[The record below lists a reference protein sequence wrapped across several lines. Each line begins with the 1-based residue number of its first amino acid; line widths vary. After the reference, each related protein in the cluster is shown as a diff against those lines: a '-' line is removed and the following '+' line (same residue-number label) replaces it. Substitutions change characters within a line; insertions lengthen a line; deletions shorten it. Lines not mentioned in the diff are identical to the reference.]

1 MKFAIDFETAFGILQ
16 YVYDAACYYTTIEQR
31 RQIPK
36 FSDEVIEMKHHP
48 RREWFRKY
56 QKCEICG
63 KRASFGVIGGRLIR
77 CTTHKEDW
85 MEDLVHPKCLGKNG
99 IKCKSQPTFG
109 IPGQTATHCKNC
121 KSNNM
126 EDVNNKKCLGK
137 DGKKCGKQPHFGIPG
152 QTATHCGKCKSED
165 MENVKD
171 KKCLREGCKIQ
182 AQFGH
187 LEESPQFCDEH
198 KTPGMKNLK
207 MMTNSRMCTFV
218 DEKGNR
224 CQSQRTFGH
233 SNGKKERCG
242 EHQETGMILFDNRK
256 CQICGKNAKFGYLQD
271 RQRIRCGKCKSPD
284 MIDLTKSYCP
294 CGTTATFNYPGN
306 KPAFCSQ
313 CKQPWMIPNPTHRCE
328 FKGCREIASLGIRK
342 PAHCKL
348 HPQAGEIDLS
358 ERICVRCK
366 RLDVVNSD
374 GLCIN
379 FCLATDQYYA
389 QYRNK
394 SQRLVKQNEIVSFL
408 TANGYTPHLVDVVI
422 DKTCNKYRPDIVY
435 QFNGHAIV
443 IEVDENQHARYIG
456 RNCEYERM
464 EALFRTFQRQ
474 LLFIRYNPDTFRV
487 NHVIQRVE
495 KKARQQKLLD
505 TLKKYLFGFPFDFG
519 SVYLF
524 YDGWQRDGDNLTVF
538 PFPDN
543 CDEILRTWRI
553 ASS

>member
-1 MKFAIDFETAFGILQ
+1 MDFAIDFETAFGILQ
-16 YVYDAACYYTTIEQR
+16 HVYDAACYYTTIEQR
-31 RQIPK
+31 RRKPK

-48 RREWFRKY
+48 VREWFRKNR
-56 QKCEICG
+56 KCEICG
-63 KRASFGVIGGRLIR
+63 KGASFGVSGGRRIR
-77 CTTHKEDW
+77 CTTHKETW
-85 MEDLVHPKCLGKNG
+85 MEDL
-99 IKCKSQPTFG
+99 
-109 IPGQTATHCKNC
+109 TH
-121 KSNNM
+121 S
-126 EDVNNKKCLGK
+126 KCLGK
-137 DGKKCGKQPHFGIPG
+137 DGIKCESRPNFGFPG
-152 QTATHCGKCKSED
+152 QTATHCGKCKSND
-165 MENVKD
+165 MEDVNS
-171 KKCLREGCKIQ
+171 KKCLREGCETR

-187 LEESPQFCDEH
+187 LGESPQFCDEH

-207 MMTNSRMCTFV
+207 NMTNGQMCTFV

-224 CQSQRTFGH
+224 CQSQRHFGYP
-233 SNGKKERCG
+233 NGKKERCG
-242 EHQETGMILFDNRK
+242 EHQETGMISFDYPR
-256 CQICGKNAKFGYLQD
+256 CQVCGNKKASFGYLED
-271 RQRIRCGKCKSPD
+271 RQRIRCGGCKSPD
-284 MIDLTKSYCP
+284 MINLTKSYCS
-294 CGTTATFNYPGN
+294 CGTTAYFNFPGN

-328 FKGCREIASLGIRK
+328 SKGCTEIASLGIRK

-348 HPQAGEIDLS
+348 HPETGEIDLS
-358 ERICVRCK
+358 ERICIRCS

-394 SQRLVKQNEIVSFL
+394 SQRLVKQNEIVAFL

-422 DKTCNKYRPDIVY
+422 DKTCNKYRPDIV
-435 QFNGHAIV
+435 FEFDGHAII

-456 RNCEYERM
+456 RNCEFERM
-464 EALFRTFQRQ
+464 EALFRTFRKQ

-487 NHVIQRVE
+487 NHVVQRIE

-524 YDGWQRDGDNLTVF
+524 YDGWQRDGDNLISF

-543 CDEILRTWRI
+543 CDQILRTWRI
-553 ASS
+553 E

>member
-1 MKFAIDFETAFGILQ
+1 MNFAIDFETAFGILQ
-16 YVYDAACYYTTIEQR
+16 HVYDAGCYYTTIEQR

-48 RREWFRKY
+48 RREWFRKSGR
-56 QKCEICG
+56 CEICG
-63 KRASFGVIGGRLIR
+63 KWACFGVSGGRKIR
-77 CTTHKEDW
+77 CKAHMEDW
-85 MEDLVHPKCLGKNG
+85 MEDLVHDKCPGKDEK
-99 IKCKSQPTFG
+99 KCGTRPNFG
-109 IPGQTATHCKNC
+109 WPGQKAIYCENC
-121 KSNNM
+121 KLEGM
-126 EDVNNKKCLGK
+126 ENVNSKKCLGK
-137 DGKKCGKQPHFGIPG
+137 DGKKCEKQPTFGFPE
-152 QTATHCGKCKSED
+152 QKATHCGKCKSEG
-165 MENVKD
+165 MEDVNS
-171 KKCLREGCKIQ
+171 KKCLREGCETR
-182 AQFGH
+182 AQFGN
-187 LEESPQFCDEH
+187 LGEFPQFCDEH
-198 KTPGMKNLK
+198 KAPGMKNLRN
-207 MMTNSRMCTFV
+207 MTDGQMCTFV

-224 CQSQRTFGH
+224 CQSQRSYGYP
-233 SNGKKERCG
+233 NGKQERCG
-242 EHQETGMILFDNRK
+242 AHQETGMILIYNRK
-256 CQICGKNAKFGYLQD
+256 CQLCGKTANFGYLND
-271 RQRIRCGKCKSPD
+271 RQYLRCGGCKSPD
-284 MIDLTKSYCP
+284 MINLTCSYCQ
-294 CGTTATFNYPGN
+294 CGFHARFNYPGN

-313 CKQPWMIPNPTHRCE
+313 CKQPKMIPNPTHRCE
-328 FKGCREIASLGIRK
+328 SKGCTEIASFGILK

-348 HPQAGEIDLS
+348 HPETGEIDLS
-358 ERICVRCK
+358 ERICVRCS

-394 SQRLVKQNEIVSFL
+394 SQRLVKQNEIVAFL

-435 QFNGHAIV
+435 QFNGHVIV

-487 NHVIQRVE
+487 NHVVQRVE
-495 KKARQQKLLD
+495 KKARQQKLLE

-519 SVYLF
+519 GVYLF
-524 YDGWQRDGDNLTVF
+524 YDEWQREGENLIVF

-543 CDEILRTWRI
+543 CDQILRTRRVEN
-553 ASS
+553 

>member
-1 MKFAIDFETAFGILQ
+1 MDFETAFGILQ
-16 YVYDAACYYTTIEQR
+16 HVYDAACYYTTIEQR
-31 RQIPK
+31 RRLPK
-36 FSDEVIEMKHHP
+36 FVDEVIEMKHHP

-56 QKCEICG
+56 RKCEICG
-63 KRASFGVIGGRLIR
+63 KIASFGVSGGRRIR
-77 CTTHKEDW
+77 CTTHKETW
-85 MEDLVHPKCLGKNG
+85 MEDLAHPKCLGKNG

-109 IPGQTATHCKNC
+109 IPGQTATHCGKC
-121 KSNNM
+121 KSNDM
-126 EDVNNKKCLGK
+126 EDVN
-137 DGKKCGKQPHFGIPG
+137 
-152 QTATHCGKCKSED
+152 S
-165 MENVKD
+165 
-171 KKCLREGCKIQ
+171 KKCLRDGCEIT
-182 AQFGH
+182 AQYGH
-187 LEESPQFCDEH
+187 LGESRQFCDEH

-207 MMTNSRMCTFV
+207 NMTSGQMCTFV

-224 CQSQRTFGH
+224 CQSQKHFGYPG
-233 SNGKKERCG
+233 GKRERCG
-242 EHQETGMILFDNRK
+242 SHPKTGMILLGVPR
-256 CQICGKNAKFGYLQD
+256 CQICGKNASFGYLND
-271 RQRIRCGKCKSPD
+271 RQRIRCGGCKNPD

-294 CGTTATFNYPGN
+294 CKNPAYFNYPNN
-306 KPAFCSQ
+306 KPAFCFQ
-313 CKQPWMIPNPTHRCE
+313 CKQPGMISRPTRRCE
-328 FKGCREIASLGIRK
+328 SKGCTEIASFGIRK
-342 PAHCKL
+342 PAHCRL
-348 HPQAGEIDLS
+348 HPQTGEIDLS
-358 ERICVRCK
+358 ERICIRCK

-394 SQRLVKQNEIVSFL
+394 SQRLVKQNEIVAFL
-408 TANGYTPHLVDVVI
+408 TANGYTPHLVDVII
-422 DKTCNKYRPDIVY
+422 DKTCNKYRPDIV
-435 QFNGHAIV
+435 FEFDGHAII

-464 EALFRTFQRQ
+464 EALFRTFRKQ

-487 NHVIQRVE
+487 NHVVQRVE

-524 YDGWQRDGDNLTVF
+524 YDGWQRDGDNLIEF